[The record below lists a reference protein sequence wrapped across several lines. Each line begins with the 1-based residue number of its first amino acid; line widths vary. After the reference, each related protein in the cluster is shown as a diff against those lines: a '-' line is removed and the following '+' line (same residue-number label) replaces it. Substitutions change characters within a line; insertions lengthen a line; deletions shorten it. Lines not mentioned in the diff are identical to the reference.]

1 MYDMANEPQAVKEI
15 IYRAILESTW
25 LHTRKFRR
33 RPRNAY
39 ASCAA
44 VLEAVELG
52 EFNIVHE
59 LLKVS
64 AIYLLSPPAPPF
76 RFRLWSHSIYSTY
89 STARVFARVRMVLQ
103 DTLLSDILLPL
114 SAWSPI
120 AHRHHHH
127 LHHHLQ
133 TSVPRASTLL
143 AASTR
148 EVCHAGAEE
157 LSCAVVV
164 DC

>member
-1 MYDMANEPQAVKEI
+1 MRRKGPHKQPRKTTMERERPPRADQEQAAAEFTGNYAARRADLIRDVEVDDMYDMANEPQAVKEI

-64 AIYLLSPPAPPF
+64 AIYLLSPP
-76 RFRLWSHSIYSTY
+76 
-89 STARVFARVRMVLQ
+89 
-103 DTLLSDILLPL
+103 PL
-114 SAWSPI
+114 
-120 AHRHHHH
+120 
-127 LHHHLQ
+127 
-133 TSVPRASTLL
+133 
-143 AASTR
+143 
-148 EVCHAGAEE
+148 
-157 LSCAVVV
+157 
-164 DC
+164 